1 MANSRKVLRVAQVG
15 GLLAIIAFCV
25 VCFRLGYFSNPAKL
39 QTIILRAGLWA
50 PLLFILLQIVQVI
63 FPVIPGG
70 LSTVAAVAM
79 FGVGWGFVYNYIG
92 IGIGSMLS
100 FMLARHYGRRFIAL
114 IFPEKTMAKYQHY
127 LDGGKK
133 FDRLFTV
140 AILMPVAPD
149 DLLCMLAGLTKM
161 SFKKFATII
170 VLCKPW
176 TILAYSVGLDTIFN
190 LIAQYLH

>member
-1 MANSRKVLRVAQVG
+1 
-15 GLLAIIAFCV
+15 
-25 VCFRLGYFSNPAKL
+25 
-39 QTIILRAGLWA
+39 
-50 PLLFILLQIVQVI
+50 
-63 FPVIPGG
+63 
-70 LSTVAAVAM
+70 
-79 FGVGWGFVYNYIG
+79 
-92 IGIGSMLS
+92 
-100 FMLARHYGRRFIAL
+100 MLARHYGRRFIAL